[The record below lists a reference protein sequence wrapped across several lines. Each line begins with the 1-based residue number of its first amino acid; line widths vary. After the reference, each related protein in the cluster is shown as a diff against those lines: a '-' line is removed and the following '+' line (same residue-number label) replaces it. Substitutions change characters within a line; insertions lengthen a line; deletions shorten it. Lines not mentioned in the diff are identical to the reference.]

1 MEDETYGIDDERRDI
16 VLDNNLFNHLYR
28 LCSSK
33 HACFVVSACLAKL
46 NADTLR
52 LTGLD
57 NINTN
62 ILNAGFNLLSHKLG
76 GNDVDGLDALGV
88 LRREGRGGRHG
99 VAAMG
104 GDDLLVR
111 LESAAN
117 KQTLASES

>member
-1 MEDETYGIDDERRDI
+1 MEDETDRIDDERRDI

-33 HACFVVSACLAKL
+33 HAYFMSAYH
-46 NADTLR
+46 DTSNTDTHR
-52 LTGLD
+52 FTSLD

-62 ILNAGFNLLSHKLG
+62 ILNTGLNLLSHKLG

-111 LESAAN
+111 LESAE
-117 KQTLASES
+117 SE